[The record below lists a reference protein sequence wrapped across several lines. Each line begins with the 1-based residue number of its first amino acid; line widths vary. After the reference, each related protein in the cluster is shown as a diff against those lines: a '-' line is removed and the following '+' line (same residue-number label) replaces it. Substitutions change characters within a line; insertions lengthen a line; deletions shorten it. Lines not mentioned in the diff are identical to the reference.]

1 MKEIKKE
8 ERDKILIK
16 DLLNVWEDSVRAT
29 HKFLSDEE
37 ILEIIC
43 TRGTKWC
50 FSFDYWNWLEW

>member
-50 FSFDYWNWLEW
+50 FSFDYCN